1 MKIEI
6 VLGIQGGIEIE
17 EIVGTAIVNEREIG
31 IGTVE
36 NTSKSSPLYSI
47 WGSSGRMLMGSD
59 DRRRDRDRSRSPAK
73 RRVL

>member
-31 IGTVE
+31 IGMVE
-36 NTSKSSPLYSI
+36 NTSKSSPLYPNL
-47 WGSSGRMLMGSD
+47 GKFREGANG
-59 DRRRDRDRSRSPAK
+59 
-73 RRVL
+73 